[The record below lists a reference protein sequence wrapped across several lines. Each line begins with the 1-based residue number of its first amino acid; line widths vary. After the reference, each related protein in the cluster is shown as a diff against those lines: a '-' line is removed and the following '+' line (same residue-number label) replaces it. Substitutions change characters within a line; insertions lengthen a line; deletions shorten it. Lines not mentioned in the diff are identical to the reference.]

1 MPYSL
6 RCLFEAVLH
15 RWPSCTLPHPLVVG
29 ALVALMASQAYAA
42 CTAVSTK
49 HTVAVAELYTSEGCD
64 SCPPADRWLS
74 GLAAR
79 GLTTDKVIPLG
90 LHVDYW
96 DYIGWKDI
104 YAKPVFTA
112 RQRAQARLANSTV
125 VYTPQV
131 MLQGRDFRGWAG
143 GGFESAVKAINARPA
158 RADIALSVSRQEASV
173 NVQASVARANGAE
186 VYLALVQSR
195 LVSQVKAGE
204 NRGATLRH
212 DHVVRDWI
220 GPLRAGA
227 DGTLRLERTLT
238 APKPLSPNDLGVVA
252 LVQDGRSGEVL
263 QALQLNL
270 CS

>member
-1 MPYSL
+1 MPCFPF
-6 RCLFEAVLH
+6 RRFEPVLH
-15 RWPSCTLPHPLVVG
+15 PAPAGRLPRALVVG
-29 ALVALMASQAYAA
+29 ALVALTAGQAIAA
-42 CTAVSTK
+42 CTAVSPK
-49 HTVAVAELYTSEGCD
+49 HTIAVAELYTSEGCD
-64 SCPPADRWLS
+64 SCPPADRWMS

-104 YAKPVFTA
+104 YAKPAFTA

-131 MLQGRDFRGWAG
+131 MLQGRDFRAWAG
-143 GGFESAVKAINARPA
+143 GGFESQVKLLNARPA
-158 RADIALSVSRQEASV
+158 RADITLTVSRQDAAV

-186 VYLALVQSR
+186 VYLALVQNR

-204 NRGATLRH
+204 NRGVTLRH

-220 GPLRAGA
+220 GPLAAGA
-227 DGTLRLERTLT
+227 DGTLRVARTLT

-252 LVQDGRSGEVL
+252 LVQEVRSGEVL